1 MVGARIL
8 ISGRVQGVFFRFMMA
23 KEAEKEGVNGWVRNR
38 LDGKVEALFEGEKES
53 VKRLISWC
61 HEGPPGA
68 AVHNVEVEWLPYQG
82 AFSSFS
88 IRGWE

>member
-1 MVGARIL
+1 MVGARVL
-8 ISGRVQGVFFRFMMA
+8 ISGRVQGVFFRFAMSR
-23 KEAEKEGVNGWVRNR
+23 EAEREEVNGWVKNR
-38 LDGKVEALFEGEKES
+38 LDGRVEALFEGKKES

-82 AFSSFS
+82 MFSSFS

>member
-1 MVGARIL
+1 MVGARVL
-8 ISGRVQGVFFRFMMA
+8 ISGRVQGVFFRFTMSR
-23 KEAEKEGVNGWVRNR
+23 EAEREGVNGWVKNR
-38 LDGKVEALFEGEKES
+38 LDGRVEALLEGKKES

-61 HEGPPGA
+61 HKGPPGA

-82 AFSSFS
+82 MLDSFS